1 MSASGRNMGVQNFN
15 SFDEAAKNYAHR
27 IPYVPPFFAEASKQL
42 ALDKGTRL
50 LDIACGS
57 GELSSG
63 FSQYCGEIT
72 AIDQSEKMLEL
83 ARSKVPASVSL
94 VQFDLNQ
101 PFSLDIGRFDV
112 IAIGRALRYLKR
124 EPLFKL
130 FEQSLTELGSILI
143 CGSGLHGSTPW
154 ADTYVQTV
162 RPFQDMSK
170 PIEPSWRGMFDNAP
184 YEARDVYKATGEMR
198 FSVDDL
204 LNNTLSYRTFS
215 ATVSANLHE
224 VKTQLTEALRPYF
237 SGENA
242 LLGTVV
248 SHGRRYQRKSVD

>member
-1 MSASGRNMGVQNFN
+1 MGVQDSN
-15 SFDEAAKNYAHR
+15 SFAEAAKNCAHR
-27 IPYVPPFFAEASKQL
+27 IPYVPPFFEEASKQL
-42 ALDKGTRL
+42 ALDKGARL

-63 FSQYCGEIT
+63 FSQYCSDIT
-72 AIDQSEKMLEL
+72 AIDQSEKMLEQ

-112 IAIGRALRYLKR
+112 ITIGRALRYLNK

-130 FEQSLTELGSILI
+130 LEQTLKEAGSMLI

-154 ADTYVQTV
+154 AETYVRVV
-162 RPFQDMSK
+162 RPFQGMSK
-170 PIEPSWRGMFDNAP
+170 PIDPSWREMFVNAP
-184 YEARDVYKATGEMR
+184 YDARDVYKATGEIR

-204 LNNTLSYRTFS
+204 LNNILSYRTFA
-215 ATVSANLHE
+215 ATVSANLGE

-237 SGENA
+237 SDENA

-248 SHGRRYQRKSVD
+248 SHGRRYQKKVAV

>member
-1 MSASGRNMGVQNFN
+1 MGVQDSN
-15 SFDEAAKNYAHR
+15 SFDEAAKTYAHR
-27 IPYVPPFFAEASKQL
+27 IPYIPRFFAEASKQL
-42 ALDKGTRL
+42 GLDQHTRL
-50 LDIACGS
+50 LGIACGS

-63 FSQYCGEIT
+63 FSQFCGDIT
-72 AIDQSEKMLEL
+72 AIDQLEIMLEL
-83 ARSKVPASVSL
+83 ARSKLPASALL

-112 IAIGRALRYLKR
+112 AAIGRALRYLKK

-130 FEQSLTELGSILI
+130 LEQSLTESDSILI

-170 PIEPSWRGMFDNAP
+170 PIEPSWREMFVNAP
-184 YEARDVYKATGEMR
+184 YEARNVYKATGKMR

-204 LNNTLSYRTFS
+204 LNNTLSYRTFA

-224 VKTQLTEALRPYF
+224 VKTKLTEALRPYL
-237 SGENA
+237 SDQNA

-248 SHGRRYQRKSVD
+248 SHGRRYQKKVAE

>member
-1 MSASGRNMGVQNFN
+1 MGVQNFN

-27 IPYVPPFFAEASKQL
+27 ISYVPPFFAEASKQL
-42 ALDKGTRL
+42 ALDKDTRL

-63 FSQYCGEIT
+63 FSQFCGDIT

-83 ARSKVPASVSL
+83 ARSKVPASASL
-94 VQFDLNQ
+94 VRFDLNQ

-112 IAIGRALRYLKR
+112 IAIGRALRYLTK
-124 EPLFKL
+124 EPLFDL
-130 FEQSLTELGSILI
+130 LEQTLKETGSILI
-143 CGSGLHGSTPW
+143 CGSGLDSSTPW
-154 ADTYVQTV
+154 AETYVRVV

-170 PIEPSWRGMFDNAP
+170 PIEPSWREIFVNAP
-184 YEARDVYKATGEMR
+184 YEARDVYKATGKMR

-204 LNNTLSYRTFS
+204 LNNTLSYRTF
-215 ATVSANLHE
+215 AAPVSANLGE

-237 SGENA
+237 SDENA

-248 SHGRRYQRKSVD
+248 SHGRRYQKKVAV